1 MTDREIILESR
12 IAELERR
19 NAELANALEDIQY
32 MKCPVCGF
40 SSVHYSGGNW
50 FWTCNQCGNIYDS
63 RLGEWQYSASQSQIT
78 KLERRNAELVEA
90 LEIIDGTIC
99 YNCNLYT
106 GTECG
111 MEERHQ
117 PCTARETLQSAI
129 RAGKDV

>member
-1 MTDREIILESR
+1 MITAKFGDNWKDHAKKHYDIDAIIEIAWEQGRRAIILESR

-19 NAELANALEDIQY
+19 LEESCAQNVADNYLVPAL
-32 MKCPVCGF
+32 
-40 SSVHYSGGNW
+40 
-50 FWTCNQCGNIYDS
+50 
-63 RLGEWQYSASQSQIT
+63 SQEVDDL
-78 KLERRNAELVEA
+78 KARNAELIEA

>member
-1 MTDREIILESR
+1 MNEEEIVCITCQDGTSDRWQCPECNRDIYEDRELRNR

-19 NAELANALEDIQY
+19 LEESCAQNVADNYLVPAL
-32 MKCPVCGF
+32 
-40 SSVHYSGGNW
+40 
-50 FWTCNQCGNIYDS
+50 
-63 RLGEWQYSASQSQIT
+63 SQEVDDL
-78 KLERRNAELVEA
+78 KARNAELVEA